1 MIEKAKRI
9 FAVILARNEEKN
21 IGEISPRA
29 RVFVDRHSLDNTR
42 SIAE

>member
-1 MIEKAKRI
+1 MIEKAKKV

-21 IGEISPRA
+21 IGESTPWAKR
-29 RVFVDRHSLDNTR
+29 FVDRHSIDNTR